1 MGSSVRVQMHVLV
14 IVHMSSSIK
23 EWNLL
28 LTRFRCELGC
38 GLWNAA
44 AAEII
49 APSFMRPGDCANEYW
64 ASTGLC
70 RANDIILIECL
81 KNGMKFASF
90 TGGKDENALSN
101 LR

>member
-1 MGSSVRVQMHVLV
+1 M
-14 IVHMSSSIK
+14 
-23 EWNLL
+23 WNV
-28 LTRFRCELGC
+28 
-38 GLWNAA
+38 A

-49 APSFMRPGDCANEYW
+49 APSFMRPGDYANEYW

-70 RANDIILIECL
+70 RTNDIILIECL

-101 LR
+101 LRRGPVWPCQVQKTSEPVDTKLFSFVGVIERM